1 MGSLNKKKFFNLILV
16 IVIVGLIMFLAIN
29 SSSCSLFKKK
39 AATAVTNADG
49 SAVTNADGSNV
60 TTVETEKT
68 PETKKEEKKK
78 EEKKEFGPTFD
89 LGEIIVNL
97 SDAGQARYA
106 KMSVAFELDAE
117 TTLEEAT
124 KMDPLIRDIVVE
136 LLSGETSEKIL
147 SLAARNDLKQRI
159 MERVNDHFAEGKI
172 LQVFFTNVLVQ

>member
-1 MGSLNKKKFFNLILV
+1 MGTVSKKKFFNLIIV
-16 IVIVGLIMFLAIN
+16 IVIVGIVMFLAIN

-39 AATAVTNADG
+39 TTTAVTNADG
-49 SAVTNADGSNV
+49 SAVTTA
-60 TTVETEKT
+60 EAAKT
-68 PETKKEEKKK
+68 PETKE

-147 SLAARNDLKQRI
+147 SLDARNDLKKRI
-159 MERVNDHFAEGKI
+159 MERINEHFPEGEV

>member
-1 MGSLNKKKFFNLILV
+1 MGTVSKKKFFNLIIV
-16 IVIVGLIMFLAIN
+16 IVIVGIVMFLAIN

-39 AATAVTNADG
+39 TTTAVTNADG
-49 SAVTNADGSNV
+49 SAVTNADGSAV
-60 TTVETEKT
+60 TTAEAAKT
-68 PETKKEEKKK
+68 PETKE

-147 SLAARNDLKQRI
+147 SLDARNDLKKRI
-159 MERVNDHFAEGKI
+159 MERINEHFPEGEV